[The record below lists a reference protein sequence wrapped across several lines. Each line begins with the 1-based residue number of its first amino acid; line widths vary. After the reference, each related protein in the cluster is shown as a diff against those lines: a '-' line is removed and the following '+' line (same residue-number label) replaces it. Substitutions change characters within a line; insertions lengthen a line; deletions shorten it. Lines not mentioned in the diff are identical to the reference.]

1 MFGRIWGKKALFE
14 IKSGIMTVNYER
26 TTSLLP
32 PYFLLD
38 AMLPSFF
45 RNVCPAE

>member
-14 IKSGIMTVNYER
+14 IKSGIMTVNDER
-26 TTSLLP
+26 TTLLS

-38 AMLPSFF
+38 AILPSFF